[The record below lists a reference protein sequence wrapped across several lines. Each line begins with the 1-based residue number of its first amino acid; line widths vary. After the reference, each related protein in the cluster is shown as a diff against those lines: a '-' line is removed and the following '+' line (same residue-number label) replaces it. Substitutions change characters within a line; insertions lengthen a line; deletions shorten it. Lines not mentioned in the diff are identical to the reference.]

1 MKFHNSRF
9 SMDGKYAEVL
19 RHRENDFKEH
29 THTKKQIFHTLI
41 TTFNLLP
48 NEHSIGLI
56 DTVVTMDD
64 LFLDIDGK

>member
-1 MKFHNSRF
+1 
-9 SMDGKYAEVL
+9 MDGKYAEVL
-19 RHRENDFKEH
+19 RHRENVFKEH

-48 NEHSIGLI
+48 NEHIIGLI